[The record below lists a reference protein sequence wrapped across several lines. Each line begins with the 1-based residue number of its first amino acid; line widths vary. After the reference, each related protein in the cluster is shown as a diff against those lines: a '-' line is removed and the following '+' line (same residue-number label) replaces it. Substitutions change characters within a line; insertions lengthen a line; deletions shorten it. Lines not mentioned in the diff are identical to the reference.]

1 MLEILLRDKIS
12 TRQKKVVHKDR
23 NMETKERSED
33 LRNDGSILSGEC
45 QVDIGYKL
53 HKTECPGV
61 DE

>member
-33 LRNDGSILSGEC
+33 LRNDGSIISGEC
-45 QVDIGYKL
+45 LYKL